1 MSKKR
6 KKQWLFVVVLV
17 IIALLTGCTGGG
29 SGPANEP
36 KPKDPAAETGQ
47 KEGQEDPPKNGEEQ
61 QEPEPEPE
69 QTIDMQGKPV
79 RVLSWGY
86 AGGEKGTEA
95 GEERIALEQE
105 LEKKYN
111 TKFQFDQIPWG
122 DIQDKITASVV
133 AGEPIA
139 DVFLLERSRAFPSML
154 QKDFLQPID
163 GILDI
168 DSKQWPADLR
178 KTGGFAGKVYG
189 FSTAVGGGGGIYYN
203 KAILKK
209 EGLPDPQELQD
220 KGEWNW
226 DTFLDI
232 AKKTTKDTNGDG
244 KTDQYG
250 LALTPTNFVP
260 AFIAS
265 NDGDVTKVVDG
276 KLAFAGDD
284 ENAMEA
290 LRFYSDL
297 SNVHKVVKPQTD
309 NWDDYINAFNEGI
322 VAMRYGE
329 GWEGGGIQTNLGSEY
344 GFVFIPKGP
353 KATAY
358 HNAMQPTLWF
368 VPKGA
373 NPDAVRIYAEYLIGY
388 MPQEGELDDWTES
401 LFADRKS
408 LDNYI
413 EMGKIMTPKD
423 WEGIPDF
430 GQEIGNSWKNIGA
443 GKETPETA
451 MKKVRPVLEGLLDAA
466 QK

>member
-1 MSKKR
+1 MSIKSR
-6 KKQWLFVVVLV
+6 KQWLFVVVLV
-17 IIALLTGCTGGG
+17 FVVFLTGCTRGGG
-29 SGPANEP
+29 NSADEP
-36 KPKDPAAETGQ
+36 KPEPQVAVTE
-47 KEGQEDPPKNGEEQ
+47 QEDEQPKSGEEQ
-61 QEPEPEPE
+61 QAPEEE

-79 RVLSWGY
+79 RVISWGY

-95 GEERIALEQE
+95 GEQRIALEQE

-111 TKFQFDQIPWG
+111 TKFQFEQIPWG
-122 DIQDKITASVV
+122 DIQDKITASIV

-139 DVFLLERSRAFPSML
+139 DVFLLERYRAFPAMV

-168 DSKQWPADLR
+168 NNEKWPAEMR
-178 KTGGFAGKVYG
+178 MTGSFDGKVYG

-209 EGLPDPQELQD
+209 EGLPDPQELHE

-232 AKKTTKDTNGDG
+232 AKKSTKDTNGDG
-244 KTDQYG
+244 KIDQYG
-250 LALTPTNFVP
+250 LALTSVNFVP

-276 KLAFAGDD
+276 KLAFTGDD

-297 SNVHKVVKPQTD
+297 SNVHKVVKPNQTD
-309 NWDDYINAFNEGI
+309 NWEDYINAFNEGI

-329 GWEGGGIQTNLGSEY
+329 GWEGSGIQTNLGNDY
-344 GFVFIPKGP
+344 GFIFIPKGP

-358 HNAMQPTLWF
+358 HNAMQPTLWY

-373 NPDAVRIYAEYLIGY
+373 NPDAVRIYAEYLLGY
-388 MPQEGELDDWTES
+388 MPKEGELDAWTES
-401 LFADRKS
+401 LFADQKS
-408 LDNYI
+408 LDNYM
-413 EMGKIMTPKD
+413 EMGKIMKPKD
-423 WEGIPDF
+423 WEGIPNF
-430 GQEIGNSWKNIGA
+430 GQEIRKVWDNIGA
-443 GKETPETA
+443 GKETPETG
-451 MKKVRPVLEGLLDAA
+451 MKSVRPVLEGLLDAA
-466 QK
+466 Q